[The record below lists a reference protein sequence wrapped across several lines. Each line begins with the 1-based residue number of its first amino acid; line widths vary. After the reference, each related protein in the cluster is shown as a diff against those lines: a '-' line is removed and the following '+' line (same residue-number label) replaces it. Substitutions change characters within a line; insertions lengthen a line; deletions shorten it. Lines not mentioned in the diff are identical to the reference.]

1 MKKARKAISL
11 ALALLLA
18 AALLTGCGGNEEEAL
33 IGSWTKDYDISQDIL
48 SGMDPSLAQ
57 YYDFSGT
64 PAHLALDLELSADGT
79 YTMGVKQENL
89 EKLLENIRPVIRDGT
104 LAYAESILAA
114 TGLDMSAEEVFQ
126 QSGSSLDELVEEIL
140 AEAKNSLSE
149 MGDELSVSGKWKAKD
164 GKLYTTESM
173 DEELDESS
181 YELYELNGDTLTVY
195 DNTGEGEDL
204 VFTRVA

>member
-11 ALALLLA
+11 ALVLLLA
-18 AALLTGCGGNEEEAL
+18 AALLAGCGGNEEEAL

-57 YYDFSGT
+57 YYDFSST
-64 PAHLALDLELSADGT
+64 PARLALDLELSADGT
-79 YTMGVKQENL
+79 YTMGVKQEKL
-89 EKLLENIRPVIRDGT
+89 EKLLEDIRPVIRDGT

-114 TGLDMSAEEVFQ
+114 TGLDMSVEEVFQ

-140 AEAKNSLSE
+140 VEAKNSLSE

-164 GKLYTTESM
+164 GKLYTTESL